1 MRIDDATAAR
11 DGAIDNIALGIE
23 RLRGAAAQRDQIIA
37 ARASRV
43 ANVASHEAHLEQA
56 ANTLLRIY
64 RDSNR
69 TLRTKAEPR
78 GFAIQFSFNDHLLER
93 PAVQALL
100 SASPPRHDAE
110 ALVAELD
117 RLRTDVLNAYGAII
131 DAAPAGV

>member
-1 MRIDDATAAR
+1 M
-11 DGAIDNIALGIE
+11 NIAQGVKSLFLTE
-23 RLRGAAAQRDQIIA
+23 FVSA
-37 ARASRV
+37 
-43 ANVASHEAHLEQA
+43 
-56 ANTLLRIY
+56 
-64 RDSNR
+64 
-69 TLRTKAEPR
+69 
-78 GFAIQFSFNDHLLER
+78 FNDHLLER